1 MSKYYVPMPNIL
13 KENHAGAS
21 VRTCQDELFEQRTI
35 HLTGDIDMAL
45 AGNIIDQLYYLERQD
60 ADLPVIMRISSP
72 GGEVTA
78 GLAIYD
84 AMRDV
89 SCPVQTVCEGMA
101 ASMAAVLF
109 TAGNWRVMMPHAE
122 LKIHDP
128 LIQNTGG
135 SAMAIQ
141 RSAERIMYLRRQ
153 TSQIMAD
160 HTGKTLEEIYQLT
173 QSDYYM
179 SADEAIKLGFAD
191 VVRIPDKPRHI
202 PCDNLSEPEQKD
214 SNVTY
219 FTDKDMEKIAADAK
233 TESEEYDYDNEIP
246 DPDTDFD
253 FEELPFE

>member
-60 ADLPVIMRISSP
+60 AAEPVIMRISSP

-122 LKIHDP
+122 LMIHDP

-135 SAMAIQ
+135 SATAIQ
-141 RSAERIMYLRRQ
+141 RSAERIMYLRKQ

-160 HTGKTLEEIYQLT
+160 HTGKSLDEIYHLT

-179 SADEAIKLGFAD
+179 SAEEAIKLGFAD
-191 VVRIPDKPRHI
+191 FVRTPDKPRHI
-202 PCDNLSEPEQKD
+202 PCDSFPEPEK
-214 SNVTY
+214 SSTVTY
-219 FTDKDMEKIAADAK
+219 FTDKDMEKIAADTQ
-233 TESEEYDYDNEIP
+233 TESEEYDHDNEIP

>member
-60 ADLPVIMRISSP
+60 ADAPVIMRISSP

-122 LKIHDP
+122 LMIHDP

-191 VVRIPDKPRHI
+191 VVRTSDKPRRI
-202 PCDNLSEPEQKD
+202 PCDNLSEPEQKG

-219 FTDKDMEKIAADAK
+219 FTDKDMEKIAAAAQ

>member
-1 MSKYYVPMPNIL
+1 
-13 KENHAGAS
+13 
-21 VRTCQDELFEQRTI
+21 
-35 HLTGDIDMAL
+35 MAL

-60 ADLPVIMRISSP
+60 AEAPVIMRISSP

-122 LKIHDP
+122 LMIHDP

-191 VVRIPDKPRHI
+191 VVRIPDKPRRI
-202 PCDNLSEPEQKD
+202 PCDNLSEPEQKG

-219 FTDKDMEKIAADAK
+219 FTDKDMEKIAAAAQ